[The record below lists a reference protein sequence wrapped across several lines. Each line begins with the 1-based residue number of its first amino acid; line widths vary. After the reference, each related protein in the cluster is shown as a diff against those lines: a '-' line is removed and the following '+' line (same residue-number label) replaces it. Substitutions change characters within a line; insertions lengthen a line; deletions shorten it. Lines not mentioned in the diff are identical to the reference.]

1 MEIVITLSEAEVHA
15 VKTLHPSVDKFVSD
29 FVKTEVQRIYSAV
42 YKEQADALLDDPSVT
57 TMPASRDEV
66 VLTVTLPEWLPDNGG
81 N

>member
-1 MEIVITLSEAEVHA
+1 MEILITLSDAEVHA
-15 VKTLHPSVDKFVSD
+15 INTLHPGVDKFVSE
-29 FVKTEVQRIYSAV
+29 FVKTEVQRIYSEV

-66 VLTVTLPEWLPDNGG
+66 VLTATLPSWLSDNDG